1 MTNKKCRMKNG
12 VHWVRFE
19 QRTRSKYTIIVT
31 YQSLCIECTRDDAR
45 KDRCRT
51 ETREFI
57 GHRDEIICKRVFF
70 KQEILSFVLRAFLE
84 TRCCAAGE
92 CAPHVCVNV
101 LKGCEGSAI
110 TTSGFGIANAHQLKV
125 ATSDIIAKVV

>member
-1 MTNKKCRMKNG
+1 MIAM
-12 VHWVRFE
+12 
-19 QRTRSKYTIIVT
+19 T
-31 YQSLCIECTRDDAR
+31 YQALRIECTRDDAR
-45 KDRCRT
+45 KDGSRT

-57 GHRDEIICKRVFF
+57 GYRDEIICKRVFF

-84 TRCCAAGE
+84 ARGCAAGE

-101 LKGCEGSAI
+101 LKGCEGGAI
-110 TTSGFGIANAHQLKV
+110 ATSGFGIANAHQFKV